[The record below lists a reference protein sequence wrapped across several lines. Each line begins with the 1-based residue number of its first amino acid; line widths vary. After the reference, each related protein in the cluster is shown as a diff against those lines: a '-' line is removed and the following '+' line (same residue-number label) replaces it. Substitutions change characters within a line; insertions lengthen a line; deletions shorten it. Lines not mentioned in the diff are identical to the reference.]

1 MGVNKSFKRI
11 AVSAFI
17 ILFFFSARA
26 QDIATRIEA
35 FSLKFSPE
43 RAYIHYDK
51 AAYSPGET
59 IWFKAYLLT
68 ELIPALE
75 SKTFYV
81 DWIDDKGNLLQHS
94 VSPLVNAGTNGQ
106 YEIPANYKGRY
117 ISVRGYTRWMLNFD
131 TAFLYSKTIP
141 VLNKDSLQAATKITI
156 KPVLEFFPEGGDA
169 IAGLANKIAFKA
181 RDQWGRPVHIK
192 GIVTSAD
199 GKLVDSLRTQHDGMG
214 FIKLTPKTGA
224 TYTAKWKDEKNV
236 EYTTVLPQ
244 AKAEGASLQVLVFP
258 DRRNFYVNLS
268 PGFSEKMDSVHIVG
282 TMFQHLVFKISR
294 ATGNQPITGT
304 VPLKDLPYGVL
315 NITVFD
321 KNWRPLAERVTYIN
335 NNSYYTFKTEME
347 VERWGLSHR
356 ARNELKIK
364 VPEPVASSLSISIT
378 DLGIG
383 ADSSDNILSHMMLA
397 SELKGKV
404 NNPAYYFKDTTTA
417 RQQKLDLVMLTNGW
431 RRFNW
436 DNVLTGKF
444 PKINYPKDTAYMS
457 LSGNVMGLMPGQIG
471 QGSSIIVMMKQK
483 DAEGKMLMI
492 PVNRDGT
499 FNDPSTVIFDTAQVY
514 YQFQDKTLQGLSAQF
529 MPYRLRTPAAGK
541 DWVNRIMPDTTGYA
555 YHLRMANE
563 LNENNERLQFKELEA
578 VTIKAKGKSPVQ
590 LMDEKYTSGLFTGDG
605 IQLDLLNDPAAKS
618 AIDIFSY
625 LQGRVAGLQITGQG
639 SNASLSWRGGAP
651 QLYIDEMPADVN
663 FVSSLNVRDVA
674 YVKAF
679 RPPFMGGFNGSNG
692 AVAIY
697 TRRGNDVQQEPGK
710 GLPGSKIDGY
720 TIIREFYS
728 PKYFSMDVA
737 PGADRDVRTTLYWN
751 PNVIIDPAT
760 KQAVLSFYN
769 NDVTDAFRV
778 VIEGMN
784 TEGKLTHY
792 ETTME

>member
-1 MGVNKSFKRI
+1 MDVNTYFKQI
-11 AVSAFI
+11 LISTFVL
-17 ILFFFSARA
+17 LFFFSAKA
-26 QDIATRIEA
+26 QDIAARIED

-43 RAYIHYDK
+43 RAYLHYDK
-51 AAYSPGET
+51 AAYSAGET

-68 ELIPALE
+68 ELIPASE

-81 DWIDDKGNLLQHS
+81 DWIDDKGNLLQHT
-94 VSPLVNAGTNGQ
+94 VSPLVGAGTNGQ
-106 YEIPANYKGRY
+106 YEIPADYKGRY

-131 TAFLYSKTIP
+131 TTFLYSKTIP

-169 IAGLANKIAFKA
+169 IAGVANKIAFKA
-181 RDQWGRPVHIK
+181 RDQWGRPVNIK
-192 GIVTSAD
+192 GIVAGPD
-199 GKLVDSLRTQHDGMG
+199 GKLIDSLRTQHDGMG
-214 FIKLTPKTGA
+214 FIMLTPKAGA

-236 EYTTVLPQ
+236 DYTTVLPQ
-244 AKAEGASLQVLVFP
+244 PKAEGVALQVLVLP
-258 DRRNFYVNLS
+258 DRRSFFVSTS
-268 PGFSEKMDSVHIVG
+268 PGFSEKMDSIHIVG
-282 TMFQHLVFKISR
+282 TMFQHLVFQISK
-294 ATGNQPITGT
+294 ATANQSIAGT
-304 VPLKDLPYGVL
+304 VPVKDLPYGIL

-321 KNWRPLAERVTYIN
+321 KNWRPVAERITYIN
-335 NNSYYTFKTEME
+335 NNSNYIFKTEME

-356 ARNELKIK
+356 ARNELKIT
-364 VPEPVASSLSISIT
+364 VPESVASTLSVSVT
-378 DLGIG
+378 DLAIG
-383 ADSSDNILSHMMLA
+383 ADSSNNILSHLMLTG
-397 SELKGKV
+397 ELKGKI

-417 RQQKLDLVMLTNGW
+417 RQQKLDLLMLTNGW

-444 PKINYPKDTAYMS
+444 PKISYPRDTAYLS
-457 LSGNVMGLMPGQIG
+457 LSGNIMGLMPGQIG

-483 DAEGKMLMI
+483 DAEGKMLMM
-492 PVNRDGT
+492 PVHRDGT
-499 FNDPSTVIFDTAQVY
+499 FNDPSIVIFDTAQVY
-514 YQFQDKTLQGLSAQF
+514 YQLQDKTLQGLSVQF
-529 MPYRLRTPAAGK
+529 MPYRLRTPAFGSN
-541 DWVNRIMPDTTGYA
+541 WVNRIMPDTTGYA
-555 YHLRMANE
+555 YHLRMAKE
-563 LNENNERLQFKELEA
+563 LNENNERLKYKELEA
-578 VTIKAKGKSPVQ
+578 VTITSKGKLPVQ

-618 AIDIFSY
+618 ATDIFSY

-639 SNASLSWRGGAP
+639 ANASLNWRGGAP

-697 TRRGNDVQQEPGK
+697 TRRGNDVQQEQGK
-710 GLPGSKIDGY
+710 GLPGSKIEGY
-720 TIIREFYS
+720 TTIREFYS
-728 PKYFSMDVA
+728 PKYFGTDVA

-751 PNVIIDPAT
+751 PNVAIDPRT
-760 KQAVLSFYN
+760 KQVVLSFYN